1 MSAWR
6 DIKTAPEGTHLVCR
20 FVGKLGRPDQVH
32 PIYAIA
38 WLGTEGWRTPEGW
51 RVNPTHW
58 MPLPDPPTADRLP
71 RAEDGTPIHPAPDQD
86 PR

>member
-1 MSAWR
+1 MSEWR
-6 DIKTAPEGTHLVCR
+6 DIKTAPKGRDLLV
-20 FVGKLGRPDQVH
+20 FRPGLTSS
-32 PIYAIA
+32 IAI
-38 WLGTEGWRTPEGW
+38 RRPEYWCGPECCPSA
-51 RVNPTHW
+51 RPTHW